1 MTPKTARKPTSCAGR
16 STFSAVDHE
25 IQEALL
31 ALDLPG
37 NFRTLVVPDN
47 EPRTKPKALNYALQF
62 ARGVASD
69 CWQTPPV

>member
-1 MTPKTARKPTSCAGR
+1 MLVVE
-16 STFSAVDHE
+16 AVDQE
-25 IQEALL
+25 IQDALL

-62 ARGVASD
+62 RARRFSRGL
-69 CWQTPPV
+69 